1 MNVEYRFSE
10 NRAAVL
16 KMCDCVG
23 NYRVKGLDHR
33 GNKFRTSIGQWNK
46 LELATEKDYCEFFK
60 RDNHISNNSV
70 TSSGSRSFKMQ
81 ITETTPNCRPHY
93 PMSIEA
99 HSEDVPL
106 FLEFIGKHPWF
117 NDPDLSF
124 VPMPS
129 DQKFPEL
136 TDEKIMEFRL

>member
-1 MNVEYRFSE
+1 
-10 NRAAVL
+10 
-16 KMCDCVG
+16 
-23 NYRVKGLDHR
+23 
-33 GNKFRTSIGQWNK
+33 
-46 LELATEKDYCEFFK
+46 
-60 RDNHISNNSV
+60 
-70 TSSGSRSFKMQ
+70 MQ